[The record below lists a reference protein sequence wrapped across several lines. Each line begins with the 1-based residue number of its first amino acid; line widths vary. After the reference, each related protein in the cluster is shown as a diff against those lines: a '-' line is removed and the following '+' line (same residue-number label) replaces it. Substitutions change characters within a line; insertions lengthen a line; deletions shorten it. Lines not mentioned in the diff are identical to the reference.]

1 MKKGFGTTVM
11 AFDFDQFHEIFTTIR
26 MNKLRTA
33 LTGFSV
39 AWGIF
44 MIVLLLGSSNGI
56 EHGVQ
61 DDFKRFAVNSVFI
74 YGGQTSLPYEGF
86 KPGRV
91 IELDNQDIET
101 VSRMAGVERISARFH
116 KRDNGV
122 TFQNRFGAFDIL
134 ACGPDNGTIE
144 NISITAG
151 RRINQLD
158 IDQARK
164 TAVIG
169 TQVEAIL
176 FKNRPAVG
184 NQIMIDGIPFWLWA
198 RSPRRKIKIPTPHLP
213 AGLHS
218 SGLVQRQGQGPWFYL
233 HHRRCT
239 GSAK

>member
-1 MKKGFGTTVM
+1 M

-26 MNKLRTA
+26 KNKLRTA

-39 AWGIF
+39 VWGIF

-184 NQIMIDGIPFWLWA
+184 NQIMIDGIPFLVVGTFTKA
-198 RSPRRKIKIPTPHLP
+198 EDKDPNAASTCRSPQFRPCSAAGTRSMVLFTPP
-213 AGLHS
+213 AMH
-218 SGLVQRQGQGPWFYL
+218 WF
-233 HHRRCT
+233 
-239 GSAK
+239 GKVIA